1 MMPQDYTVKIQSI
14 SETNGPSLNGQ
25 FEKQMLV
32 TFMVGSHGPFTQTF
46 PAAGFDPNMAKSAL
60 AQFAANIRLLAS

>member
-1 MMPQDYTVKIQSI
+1 MTMPDYTVKIQTI
-14 SETNGPSLNGQ
+14 AETNGTSANGQ

-32 TFMVGSHGPFTQTF
+32 TFMVGNHGPFTQTF

-60 AQFAANIRLLAS
+60 AQFAANIRLFVG

>member
-1 MMPQDYTVKIQSI
+1 MMPPDYTVKIQTI
-14 SETNGPSLNGQ
+14 SETNGTSADGK

-32 TFMVGSHGPFTQTF
+32 TFMVGTHGPFTQTF
-46 PAAGFDPNMAKSAL
+46 PAAGFDANMAKSAL